1 MFICFIYVFD
11 AVINPF
17 GVGVITNA
25 LHSMECIGIWWL
37 LKSLNLINCSIPFV
51 KFCVLRL
58 ESLGQCVGGLLLFFW
73 FFFKITITCSSVGM
87 TAKKFRHKHEYFLKQ
102 QAYKS
107 FCCLLLD
114 IFSHMYMMHWN
125 RRLQRDR
132 AHLIMCFHTFYKV
145 RVSKSDESIISK

>member
-58 ESLGQCVGGLLLFFW
+58 QSLGQCVGGVVVVL
-73 FFFKITITCSSVGM
+73 FFFKYQSPVHQSGW
-87 TAKKFRHKHEYFLKQ
+87 
-102 QAYKS
+102 
-107 FCCLLLD
+107 LLRNSDTNRNISWGSRPINHFAVSYLT
-114 IFSHMYMMHWN
+114 FSHMYMMHWN